1 MTNESLPW
9 DQPDPFAGA
18 RERALALAEAHSDP
32 LKVPTYSTARELGV
46 LLAAFRA
53 SYVCLFSSGVGYG
66 ALHASSHFR
75 NTGRADV
82 VEPDP
87 AIAEFTESLARQH
100 ALGEIVRVHLGAPA
114 AVVPSLNGPYDAMV
128 VDDLGPR
135 HGEMADDI
143 VRLTRTGGIIL
154 AQVHEPISGES
165 TPGHPSLAESFLT
178 DGRLLCH
185 IPAGAGI
192 AVVVR
197 RR

>member
-1 MTNESLPW
+1 MTNDSLPW
-9 DQPDPFAGA
+9 DHPDPFADA
-18 RERALALAEAHSDP
+18 RDRALALAETHSDP
-32 LKVPTYSTARELGV
+32 LQVPGYSMARELGV

-53 SYVCLFSSGVGYG
+53 SYVCLSSSGVGYG

-87 AIAEFTESLARQH
+87 AIAEFTGSLARQH
-100 ALGEIVRVHLGAPA
+100 ALSEIVRVHLGAPS

-143 VRLTRTGGIIL
+143 VRLTRTGGVIL
-154 AQVHEPISGES
+154 AQVRQPISGES
-165 TPGHPSLAESFLT
+165 APGHRSLAEAFLS

-185 IPAGAGI
+185 IPTGPGL
-192 AVVVR
+192 AVIVR